1 MRQISP
7 KNVPKEYEK
16 FVYTEPKDLAFI
28 ENQFLSMGHEKAE
41 HCFSSVVNVIND
53 FTEMSPVIAPIEM
66 APKETGVEANEHPN
80 EVTVFHFGIKYNEFE
95 ITDIQVV
102 CIYDGGGDTLDLQW
116 VHPKLLEFDTQVLAE
131 LINGVFYACID
142 ETSPSTPMNLAHY
155 CAWRFYFTYNMLKEG
170 QIEIVEANRRKKAYV
185 VRPHMEEDYCYP
197 YDA

>member
-16 FVYTEPKDLAFI
+16 LVYTEPKDIAFLENRFLA
-28 ENQFLSMGHEKAE
+28 MGHEKAE

-53 FTEMSPVIAPIEM
+53 YTEMSPVIAPIEM
-66 APKETGVEANEHPN
+66 APNEHPN
-80 EVTVFHFGIKYNEFE
+80 EVMLFHFGIKYNEFG

-116 VHPKLLEFDTQVLAE
+116 VHPNLLEFDTQVLAE
-131 LINGVFYACID
+131 LINGVFYAVID

-155 CAWRFYFTYNMLKEG
+155 CGWRFYFTYNNLKEG
-170 QIEIVEANRRKKAYV
+170 RPEIVEANRRRKAFV
-185 VRPHMEEDYCYP
+185 VRPHMDEDYCYP
-197 YDA
+197 YDT